1 MTTGDEVADMAYDV
15 AWQAR
20 MLLRS
25 ARSATLAT
33 VRDGQPF
40 ASLVTP
46 ACAAD
51 LSVLMLLSSLSE
63 HTAHL
68 LAEPRCALLV
78 AGAPTDVNPQTAPRL
93 SVVGCATPD
102 PDPDLRA
109 RWLALHPYAAF
120 YAGLGDFR
128 IFRLRI
134 ERCHFVGG
142 FASAHRLAWADLA
155 PDAACVAAIAEAE
168 ASIIANTDLGQGWRM
183 AAVDVDGC
191 DLVLDETV
199 RRVAWSAPVSDAAGL
214 ERELRQL
221 KDSKAAARAAGY
233 G

>member
-1 MTTGDEVADMAYDV
+1 MANDV

-20 MLLRS
+20 MLLR
-25 ARSATLAT
+25 AMRSATLAT

-63 HTAHL
+63 HTAQL

-78 AGAPTDVNPQTAPRL
+78 AGAPTEINPQTAPRL
-93 SVVGCATPD
+93 SVMGHATPD
-102 PDPDLRA
+102 PDPALRA
-109 RWLALHPYAAF
+109 RWLALHPYAAL
-120 YAGLGDFR
+120 YAGFGDFR
-128 IFRLRI
+128 IFRLQI

-155 PDAACVAAIAEAE
+155 PDAAGVATIAEAE
-168 ASIIANTDLGQGWRM
+168 ASIIASTDLEDGWRM
-183 AAVDVDGC
+183 ASLDVDGC
-191 DLVLDETV
+191 DLVRDETV
-199 RRVAWSAPVSDAAGL
+199 RRIAWSAPVADAGGVAT
-214 ERELRQL
+214 ELLRL
-221 KDSKAAARAAGY
+221 SGAVARATLSGAAARATRCG
-233 G
+233 